1 MNKMKEV
8 WKPVPIKEFSFYE
21 VSNLGNV
28 RNKGKKL
35 KAWFSRGYPSVIL
48 CNNGYRKSI
57 RVHRLVAIAFV
68 ENPLNFPCINHKDG
82 DKKNNN
88 FNNLEWCTQKQN
100 MKHAWDNKLITFTE
114 NMKKSVTKTILKEV
128 DKQKQKVKCLK
139 NGVVIAVYESACD
152 AARNIKGSQPHISDC
167 CNGKR
172 ITHKGYKW
180 EWA

>member
-1 MNKMKEV
+1 MNKMIEI

-21 VSNLGNV
+21 VSNWGKV
-28 RNKGKKL
+28 RNGAKKL
-35 KAWFSRGYPSVIL
+35 KMSCSKGYPSVIL

-57 RVHRLVAIAFV
+57 RVHRLVAMAFIK
-68 ENPLNFPCINHKDG
+68 NPFNFPCINHKDG
-82 DKKNNN
+82 NKENNN

-100 MKHAWDNKLITFTE
+100 IQHAWDNKLITFTE
-114 NMKKSVTKTILKEV
+114 TMKKSVTKTILKEV
-128 DKQKQKVKCLK
+128 EKQKRKVKCIK
-139 NGVVIAVYESACD
+139 DGVVIAMYESAGD
-152 AARNIKGSQPHISDC
+152 AARKIKGSQPHISDC

>member
-1 MNKMKEV
+1 MNKVIET
-8 WKPVPIKEFSFYE
+8 WKSIPIKEFSFYE
-21 VSNLGNV
+21 VSSFGRVKN
-28 RNKGKKL
+28 GKRLL
-35 KAWFSRGYPSVIL
+35 KTGLSHGYPAVTL
-48 CNNGYRKSI
+48 CNNGYRKTI
-57 RVHRLVAIAFV
+57 RVYRLVAISFL
-68 ENPLNFPCINHKDG
+68 ENPNNLPCINHKDG
-82 DKKNNN
+82 NKENSNVE
-88 FNNLEWCTQKQN
+88 NLEWCTYGQN
-100 MKHAWDNKLITFTE
+100 EKHAWNHGLIVFTE

-128 DKQKQKVKCLK
+128 DKQKKKVKCLK